1 MATTVRIPIDLR
13 APGVTINAGN
23 AFWTVDGFTAHD
35 FGSWQYLPNV
45 DGSVFGIAH
54 VPANIDV
61 TPAMKVVLVLA
72 ANNALGEI
80 TSMNVLTAAVAPD
93 AESINPASLV
103 SVGVVDITMPSTNK
117 DTKLQS
123 YTIVA
128 APTAN
133 DLLIVEIFHDGN
145 TANDTLAVNTILV
158 EAYLEIDV
166 TQ

>member
-1 MATTVRIPIDLR
+1 MSTTVRIPIDLR

-23 AFWTVDGFTAHD
+23 AFWTVVGLTAHD
-35 FGSWQYLPNV
+35 MGRWEFLNDV

-54 VPANIDV
+54 VPKNMAAVPNPKII
-61 TPAMKVVLVLA
+61 LILA

-80 TSMNVLTAAVAPD
+80 TSMDVLTAAVAPD

-103 SVGVVDITMPSTNK
+103 SVGVVDITMPSTINN
-117 DTKLQS
+117 TKEQS
-123 YTIVA
+123 YTIAADPVA
-128 APTAN
+128 D

-145 TANDTLAVNTILV
+145 TGNDTLAVNTILV
-158 EAYLEIDV
+158 EAYLEIEV

>member
-23 AFWTVDGFTAHD
+23 AFWTVDGLTAHD
-35 FGSWQYLPNV
+35 FGSWQFLPNV

-54 VPANIDV
+54 VPKNIAV
-61 TPAMKVVLVLA
+61 TPAAKIILILA

-93 AESINPASLV
+93 AESLNPGSLTG
-103 SVGVVDITMPSTNK
+103 VGVVDITMPSTALE
-117 DTKLQS
+117 TKEQS
-123 YTIVA
+123 YTLA
-128 APTAN
+128 GAPSAD

-145 TANDTLAVNTILV
+145 KTEDTLAVNTILP
-158 EAYLEIDV
+158 EAYLEIDIV
-166 TQ
+166 

>member
-13 APGVTINAGN
+13 APGVTVNAGN
-23 AFWTVDGFTAHD
+23 AFWTVVGLTAHD
-35 FGSWQYLPNV
+35 MGRWEFLKDV

-54 VPANIDV
+54 VPTNIAAV
-61 TPAMKVVLVLA
+61 PNAKIVLILA
-72 ANNALGEI
+72 AANALGEI
-80 TSMNVLTAAVAPD
+80 TSMDVKTVAVAKD

-103 SVGVVDITMPSTNK
+103 SVGVVDITMPSTINL
-117 DTKLQS
+117 TKEQS

-128 APTAN
+128 VPVAD
-133 DLLIVEIFHDGN
+133 DLMIVEVFHDGN

-158 EAYLEIDV
+158 EAYLQIDV